1 MENKNWF
8 NKEIADVEKELET
21 NQEKGLSQEE
31 VTKRREKY
39 GANQLKAK
47 KEKIIVAKIFRSI

>member
-31 VTKRREKY
+31 VTKRRDRKS
-39 GANQLKAK
+39 
-47 KEKIIVAKIFRSI
+47 VV